1 MILKT
6 VFLLFTATITALS
19 TPSKPKKSIHGK
31 ISYYASKFE
40 GRKTSSGQRY
50 KANRRTAA
58 HKSLPFGTLLE
69 VTNKENGNVT
79 IVKVND
85 RGPHSRGRV
94 LDVSYAAA
102 KDLGLIG
109 KGTASVAI
117 KVLSFGDGILSL
129 NEEEEELP
137 LIAKD
142 STQQISMV
150 DVDILLSKKPMYMMV
165 VKDSNGRI
173 RLDSTEIRPLN
184 LAIKE

>member
-6 VFLLFTATITALS
+6 VFLLFTATVTAFT
-19 TPSKPKKSIHGK
+19 TPSKPKKTISGK

-85 RGPHSRGRV
+85 RGPHSRGRI

-117 KVLSFGDGILSL
+117 KVLSFGDGVLSL
-129 NEEEEELP
+129 NEEEEEVP

-142 STQQISMV
+142 TTQQISM
-150 DVDILLSKKPMYMMV
+150 VDILLSKKPMYMMV

-173 RLDSTEIRPLN
+173 RLDSTAIRPLN
-184 LAIKE
+184 LGIKE

>member
-6 VFLLFTATITALS
+6 VFLLFTATITAFT
-19 TPSKPKKSIHGK
+19 TPSKPKKTISGK

-69 VTNKENGNVT
+69 VTNKGNGNVT

-85 RGPHSRGRV
+85 RGPHSRGRI

-102 KDLGLIG
+102 KDLGLLG
-109 KGTASVAI
+109 SGTASVTI
-117 KVLSFGDGILSL
+117 KVLSFGDGVVSL
-129 NEEEEELP
+129 NEEEDVIP
-137 LIAKD
+137 VGID
-142 STQQISMV
+142 STSTQQVSM
-150 DVDILLSKKPMYMMV
+150 VDILLSKKPMYMMV

-173 RLDSTEIRPLN
+173 RLDSTAIRPLN
-184 LAIKE
+184 LGIKE

>member
-6 VFLLFTATITALS
+6 AFLLFTATVTAFT
-19 TPSKPKKSIHGK
+19 TPSKPKKTISGK

-50 KANRRTAA
+50 KATRRTAA

-85 RGPHSRGRV
+85 RGPHSRGRI

-117 KVLSFGDGILSL
+117 KVLSFGDGVLSL
-129 NEEEEELP
+129 NEEEEVP

-142 STQQISMV
+142 STQQISM
-150 DVDILLSKKPMYMMV
+150 VDILLSKKPMYMMV

-173 RLDSTEIRPLN
+173 RLDSTAVRPLN
-184 LAIKE
+184 LGIKE